1 MKRYNTT
8 KEGRWKT
15 YSDYMEEQLE
25 VKRKNLNKKI
35 IKIAVFILA
44 LTICSF
50 VIWFSLT

>member
-8 KEGRWKT
+8 KDGRWKS
-15 YSDYMEEQLE
+15 YSDYMEEKLE

-35 IKIAVFILA
+35 IKIAVVIFV

>member
-35 IKIAVFILA
+35 IKIAVLVFA

-50 VIWFSLT
+50 VIWFSFS

>member
-35 IKIAVFILA
+35 IKIAVVIFT

-50 VIWFSLT
+50 VVWFSFS

>member
-15 YSDYMEEQLE
+15 YSDYIEEQLE

-35 IKIAVFILA
+35 IKIAVTLFVLV
-44 LTICSF
+44 TCSF